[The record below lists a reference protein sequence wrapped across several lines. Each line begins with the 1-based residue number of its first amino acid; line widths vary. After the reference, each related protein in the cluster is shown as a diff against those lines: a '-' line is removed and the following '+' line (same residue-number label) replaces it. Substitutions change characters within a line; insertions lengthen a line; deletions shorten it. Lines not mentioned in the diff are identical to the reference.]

1 MPTEASRNNF
11 INNVP
16 SEKVETKST
25 MNSTNLN
32 KKNFSP
38 FGLKPK
44 KQVIPIKETIKEENF
59 DKKSFSPSFLQKKK
73 NQNSSPNVAP

>member
-44 KQVIPIKETIKEENF
+44 K
-59 DKKSFSPSFLQKKK
+59 
-73 NQNSSPNVAP
+73 